1 MGQFA
6 ACHAALLCS
15 SGSVLGQFRVCHVL
29 VLDCHRVVRDGT
41 APLRSRPVQF
51 CSVWYSRRSVP
62 DSFRAIRVQN
72 VLDFGPD
79 GINSGPVPVLFRTI
93 LGRFRTMTGASA
105 DSSGQCMDSPRARA
119 GELLK
124 IFPIPENDNTK

>member
-1 MGQFA
+1 MGATPDPLGVDRFIFFMGQFA

-62 DSFRAIRVQN
+62 DSFRAIRVQD
-72 VLDFGPD
+72 VLAFGQD

-93 LGRFRTMTGASA
+93 LGPFSDNDGCISGQFRTMHRQSQ
-105 DSSGQCMDSPRARA
+105 S
-119 GELLK
+119 
-124 IFPIPENDNTK
+124 